1 LAADTVADARAALD
15 NGQFARAV
23 DIAWKASR
31 GAVVSQD
38 SEQLSAIRSLAE
50 QVALVADGDTRT
62 EAERLA
68 TYCTA
73 CILEPSD
80 SILTTWSMKRL
91 FRRSTPARKTCPDC
105 AEEIALEARVCRFCG
120 YRYAPPPD
128 TSLS

>member
-1 LAADTVADARAALD
+1 MTADTIADARAAFE
-15 NGQFARAV
+15 NGHFARAV

-31 GAVVSQD
+31 GAVVSQN
-38 SEQLSAIRSLAE
+38 SEQLSAIRGLAE
-50 QVALVADGDTRT
+50 EVALAAEGDTRT

-91 FRRSTPARKTCPDC
+91 FKRSAPQRKKCPDC

-120 YRYAPPPD
+120 YRYAPPPEAD
-128 TSLS
+128 LI